1 MNHISSKW
9 LKKVRWLFLL
19 YGAHFIVIYLYIGIH
34 YGQWG
39 GNQKFPI
46 TVMFLIG
53 LQIIYETV
61 ASVRFVK
68 RSAYLTT
75 TITTCLVLIETA
87 LVFNPTGV
95 YYSPYMI
102 VFIIAAFIMG
112 ALGWI
117 VPLIVLGTMTTF
129 SIFGFSGFIQSPV
142 GDSLRFKLVG
152 VGELALVALAV
163 LGGYYFWRQYYDFS
177 ENYELKR
184 LNSKLKRGTQQ
195 STTILNSIG
204 DGGIV
209 FDSKGAVDLINPQ
222 ASAITG
228 WEVKES
234 MGVDVHK
241 IVRYS
246 NPDPNT
252 ADQPMPDVFA
262 EALRQKKHINE
273 TLKLESP
280 KLHSTLI
287 VLISISPIIIPP
299 DNELVGGVA
308 IIHDVTKEQELE
320 QQRNDFI
327 STASHEMR
335 TPIATIEGYLDT
347 ALSDK
352 SGALKPP
359 IKEYIEEA
367 HKSTMHLGRLFQDLL
382 TSSQAQDGK
391 LLNRPQVI
399 EMGEF
404 LRQLNEN
411 YNHLAVKKGLALEYN
426 LGENQFNIKHI
437 RKTNFY
443 VYADPERLREL
454 TDNLYDN
461 ALKYTSKGG
470 IHIGLRADDKE
481 VSFYIKDSGGG
492 IPSDDLAHL
501 FQKFYRVDNSPT
513 RTIGGTGLGL
523 FICRKIVELYGGRI
537 WAESELNK
545 GSTFYVKLPRLTP
558 GQIKQLSA
566 KQSESELTTEAKTSV
581 ALA

>member
-9 LKKVRWLFLL
+9 LKKLRWLFLV
-19 YGAHFIVIYLYIGIH
+19 YGAHFIAIYLYIGIR

-46 TVMFLIG
+46 AVMFLIG
-53 LQIIYETV
+53 LQIIYEIV

-68 RSAYLTT
+68 HYAYLTT
-75 TITTCLVLIETA
+75 SITTFLILIETA

-95 YYSPYMI
+95 YYSPYMA

-117 VPLIVLGTMTTF
+117 MPLVVLVTMATF
-129 SIFGFSGFIQSPV
+129 SIFGISGFIQSPV
-142 GDSLRFKLVG
+142 AENLRFKLFG
-152 VGELALVALAV
+152 AGELTLVALAV
-163 LGGYYFWRQYYDFS
+163 LGGYFFWRQYYDFS
-177 ENYELKR
+177 ENYELRR
-184 LNSKLKRGTQQ
+184 LNSKLKRDTQQ

-204 DGGIV
+204 DGVIV

-222 ASAITG
+222 ASAMTG

-241 IVRYS
+241 IVKYS
-246 NPDPNT
+246 SPEPNK
-252 ADQPMPDVFA
+252 ADQTMPDVFT

-273 TLKLESP
+273 ILKLDSP
-280 KLHSTLI
+280 NLHSTLI
-287 VLISISPIIIPP
+287 VSISISPIVIPP

-359 IKEYIEEA
+359 IKGYIEEA
-367 HKSTMHLGRLFQDLL
+367 HKSTMHLGKLFQDLL
-382 TSSQAQDGK
+382 TSSQAEDGK

-411 YNHLAVKKGLALEYN
+411 YNHLAVKKGLALAYDF
-426 LGENQFNIKHI
+426 GENQFNVKHI
-437 RKTNFY
+437 HKTNFY
-443 VYADPERLREL
+443 VYADPERIREL
-454 TDNLYDN
+454 TDNLFDN
-461 ALKYTSKGG
+461 ALKYTSEGE

-481 VSFYIKDSGGG
+481 VSFYVKDSGVG

-558 GQIKQLSA
+558 DQIKQLSA